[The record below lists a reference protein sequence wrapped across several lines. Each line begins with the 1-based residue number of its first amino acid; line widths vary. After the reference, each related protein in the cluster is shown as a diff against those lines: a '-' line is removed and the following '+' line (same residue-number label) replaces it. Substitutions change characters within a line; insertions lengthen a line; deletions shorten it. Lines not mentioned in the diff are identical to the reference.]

1 MGAGLAQIQQP
12 VPVSPAAESVTH
24 VPRRMEKMA
33 LTTWVP
39 HARRR
44 RDTARS
50 SHRLDGP
57 LASELRNT
65 RAGDD
70 QRGPPGQMQC
80 GCGHTRECGVAL
92 PSRFLSPFLFFYFE
106 FQILK
111 FKSLVNYPQIYNT
124 ICTCPICGKFIY
136 LKNYFVLHN
145 IYPLFSSY
153 CSQFLNFPL
162 EFKFYFGFF

>member
-1 MGAGLAQIQQP
+1 MGAGLAWIQQP

-24 VPRRMEKMA
+24 APRRMEKMA
-33 LTTWVP
+33 LTTWVL

-50 SHRLDGP
+50 SHILDGP

-80 GCGHTRECGVAL
+80 GCGRARECGVAPPGGDSEL
-92 PSRFLSPFLFFYFE
+92 GQKGISRPSRFLSPFFLF
-106 FQILK
+106 
-111 FKSLVNYPQIYNT
+111 
-124 ICTCPICGKFIY
+124 
-136 LKNYFVLHN
+136 
-145 IYPLFSSY
+145 LF
-153 CSQFLNFPL
+153 
-162 EFKFYFGFF
+162 